1 MIGVKDVPPHRRVV
15 KERTKEE
22 GRAEKEERAEE
33 EGRKE
38 NQGRCCIRQD
48 KGRKAAY
55 EDQKK

>member
-1 MIGVKDVPPHRRVV
+1 MSHCEG
-15 KERTKEE
+15 RTKEE

-38 NQGRCCIRQD
+38 NQGRCCIRLD

-55 EDQKK
+55 EDQKND